1 MTRATVVLL
10 LLAAGPVTA
19 QNSPAAAEAEPV
31 RLSLADAVQR
41 ALTESARL
49 RELHQLRVA
58 AVADVDGAR
67 AGRLPDADVAAG
79 YTRLSNINE
88 FLIPQPPGE
97 PPVGFLNLPNNYA
110 LSARANLPIYAGGGI
125 SGRIDAAVESE
136 RAAGLDIDAS
146 RQMLILETENAYWG
160 LVTARES
167 ERVLREGL
175 GAFQAHLQDAL
186 NRERF
191 GLAARSEV
199 LAVEVEH
206 ERAELRRLRAENAA
220 EVAEANLVRLLQLH
234 PDAVIEPTE
243 ALETPPPAPEDLEPL
258 VRRALE
264 ARPERQSLLARVR
277 AAEASVR
284 VAQSVSRPQLGVTA
298 GARYANPNRAFV
310 PPDATWRWNWDVG
323 IQVSMKVFDGGRTSA
338 TVARAQATVE
348 ALRQRLE
355 DMERHIRLQVTSAQ
369 LEMGAAHL
377 ATRVADGALAAGTE
391 SQRVSADRYR
401 EGVIPSSELLD
412 AEIALL
418 DAGLERTRALADARL
433 ATAELDR
440 AVGR

>member
-1 MTRATVVLL
+1 MTCATVVLM
-10 LLAAGPVTA
+10 LLAAGTA
-19 QNSPAAAEAEPV
+19 MAPDSPAAAEAGSV

-41 ALTESARL
+41 ALTQSARL

-58 AVADVDGAR
+58 ANADLDGAR
-67 AGRLPDADVAAG
+67 AGRLPEADVGAG

-88 FLIPQPPGE
+88 FVIPQPPGE

-110 LSARANLPIYAGGGI
+110 LSARASLPIYAGGRI
-125 SGRIDAAVESE
+125 SGQIDAAVESE
-136 RAAGLDIDAS
+136 RASGLDIDAS
-146 RQMLILETENAYWG
+146 RRMLILETENAYWR

-175 GAFQAHLQDAL
+175 GAFQAHLKDAV

-191 GLAARSEV
+191 GLAARNEV

-220 EVAEANLVRLLQLH
+220 EVAEANLVRLLQFP

-243 ALETPPPAPEDLEPL
+243 TLETVPPAHEELEPL
-258 VRRALE
+258 VQRALKT
-264 ARPERQSLLARVR
+264 RPERESLLARVR
-277 AAEASVR
+277 AAEARVR
-284 VAQSVSRPQLGVTA
+284 VAQSVTRPQLGVTA
-298 GARYANPNRAFV
+298 GALYANPNRAFV
-310 PPDATWRWNWDVG
+310 PPDATRRWSWDVG

-338 TVARAQATVE
+338 SVARAQANVE
-348 ALRQRLE
+348 ALRQRL
-355 DMERHIRLQVTSAQ
+355 DDLERHIRLEVTSAH
-369 LEMGAAHL
+369 LEMRTAHL
-377 ATRVADGALAAGTE
+377 ATRVADGAVGAGTE

-418 DAGLERTRALADARL
+418 DAGLERTQALADARL